1 MKDLSLHILDI
12 IQNSISAKA
21 NLIELTIEENLK
33 DNLYTLTFIDN
44 GMGMSDETAKKVV
57 DPYFTSRTTRKVGLG
72 LPLLK
77 QNAERTGG
85 NLTIT
90 SKEGCGTTVKAV
102 FQHNSIDRPVLG
114 DIAGVIVLLCSA
126 NPEINF
132 VYRHITESGEYI
144 FDSRE
149 IKETLEGVSI
159 SNPDIMKYLKEM
171 IKENLLE
178 INTND

>member
-12 IQNSISAKA
+12 IQNSISAGA
-21 NLIELTIEENLK
+21 NLIELTIEENLSQ
-33 DNLYTLTFIDN
+33 NLYQITFTDN
-44 GMGMSDETAKKVV
+44 GSGMSSEMVEKVT

-85 NLTIT
+85 NLTIV
-90 SKEGCGTTVKAV
+90 SEIGKGTTVKAV
-102 FQHNSIDRPVLG
+102 FQHNNIDRPVLG
-114 DIAGVIVLLCSA
+114 DIAGVIVMLCSA
-126 NPEINF
+126 NPDINF
-132 VYRHITESGEYI
+132 VYRHLTEKGEYI

-149 IKETLEGVSI
+149 VKEMLDDVSI
-159 SNPDIMKYLKEM
+159 SDPKIMKYLKEM

-178 INTND
+178 INTNS

>member
-1 MKDLSLHILDI
+1 
-12 IQNSISAKA
+12 
-21 NLIELTIEENLK
+21 
-33 DNLYTLTFIDN
+33 
-44 GMGMSDETAKKVV
+44 
-57 DPYFTSRTTRKVGLG
+57 
-72 LPLLK
+72 
-77 QNAERTGG
+77 
-85 NLTIT
+85 
-90 SKEGCGTTVKAV
+90 
-102 FQHNSIDRPVLG
+102 
-114 DIAGVIVLLCSA
+114 LCSA

-178 INTND
+178 INTNN